1 MLQVMFVLITA
12 RQVGGGLLAGLGLLG
27 AGYFAYK
34 EHEKSDDEVRR
45 GAVPNSIPSWQL
57 LLTLIFVRRV
67 EKGER
72 VGTPELGSR
81 GRAAHPRLL

>member
-1 MLQVMFVLITA
+1 MLRVAFVLITA

-45 GAVPNSIPSWQL
+45 GAVPNFIPSWQL
-57 LLTLIFVRRV
+57 LLTLLVRRT
-67 EKGER
+67 EKGEC
-72 VGTPELGSR
+72 VGPSELGSR
-81 GRAAHPRLL
+81 G